1 MIRLL
6 FFFILL
12 PTLCKASVPDTTVDY
27 FSDLSIRYE
36 DRVYVPAI
44 RTVILSSNPGSL
56 SDATIR
62 LGSEDKLFL
71 LFDDLDGDFKTY
83 SYTVVHCSYD
93 WQPTNISVNEF
104 INGFNDQPI
113 TDYSFSRNTLQKF
126 TNYYASFPHD
136 NFKLMLSGNYLLKVF
151 RDNDPEKIIITRRF
165 IVSEEIVTITGS
177 VHPATI
183 VSDRNFKQEVDFK
196 INTGIAISNPFS
208 ELKTVIRQN
217 GRWDNAVM
225 NLQPQFV
232 NGSEL
237 TYDYE
242 DANVFRG
249 SNEFRWFDTR
259 SLRYQTER
267 VQLIEMGTDGRK
279 HVYLQNDEK
288 RTYKRYLNN
297 PDLNGRFMINSFDG
311 GDSITEADYVYVHFF
326 LKWEIPADEG
336 DIYVFGAMSDWQFKP
351 EMKMIYNYE
360 RRGYEAVVLLKQG
373 FFNYEY
379 VLRRDNQAAADDY
392 YAEGMH
398 QETENTYVV
407 YVYQRKP
414 GARFDRLVGI
424 KRFSSRPQ

>member
-1 MIRLL
+1 MIRLFL
-6 FFFILL
+6 LFILL
-12 PTLCKASVPDTTVDY
+12 PAVCTASAPDTTVDY
-27 FSDLSIRYE
+27 FSDKSIRYE
-36 DRVYVPAI
+36 DHIYEPAI

-56 SDATIR
+56 SDAVIR
-62 LGSEDKLFL
+62 LGSDDQLYL

-93 WQPTNISVNEF
+93 WEPSNLSVADF
-104 INGFNDQPI
+104 IDGFQDQPI
-113 TDYSFSRNTLQKF
+113 TDYRFSRNTLQKF
-126 TNYYASFPHD
+126 TNYRASFPHD
-136 NFKLMLSGNYLLKVF
+136 NFKLLFSGNYLLKVY
-151 RDNDPEKIIITRRF
+151 RDNDPEKLILTRRF
-165 IVSEEIVTITGS
+165 IVSEEIVSLTGS

-196 INTGIAISNPFS
+196 INTGNAISNPFS

-242 DANVFRG
+242 DVNVFRG
-249 SNEFRWFDTR
+249 GNEFRWFDTR
-259 SLRYQTER
+259 SMRYQTER
-267 VQLIEMGTDGRK
+267 VQNIEMGSDGKK
-279 HVYLQNDEK
+279 HVYLLTDEK

-326 LKWEIPADEG
+326 LKWEIPAEEG
-336 DIYVFGAMSDWQFKP
+336 DLYVFGAMSDWQFKP

-360 RRGYEAVVLLKQG
+360 RRGYEAMVLLKQG
-373 FFNYEY
+373 FYNYEF

-392 YAEGMH
+392 FAEGMH

-414 GARFDRLVGI
+414 GARYDRLVGI